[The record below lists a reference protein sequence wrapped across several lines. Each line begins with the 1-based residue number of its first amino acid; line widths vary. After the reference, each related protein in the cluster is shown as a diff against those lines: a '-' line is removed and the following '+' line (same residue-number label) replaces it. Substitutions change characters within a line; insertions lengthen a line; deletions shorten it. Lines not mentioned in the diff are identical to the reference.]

1 MREEMFTPRDYQKPI
16 LNIGEM
22 LRTMQTTIKIRIH
35 ESIMDRVLD
44 YCTSEHFSPNGNEHF
59 IVDFP
64 FIENEY
70 YYDILLGFGNKCEC
84 LEPLHIRAEIG
95 ADRMVQGSGKGRND
109 RGV

>member
-44 YCTSEHFSPNGNEHF
+44 YCTYEHFSPSGSEHY

-84 LEPLHIRAEIG
+84 LEPLHIRAEMKRRIHEV
-95 ADRMVQGSGKGRND
+95 AAIYEN
-109 RGV
+109 